1 MAVNPVFPTATKVF
15 TTKTDLTNTVYADDM
30 NTVQAEV
37 VAVENVLGYNPHLSS
52 FSTYTPSFGASA
64 TVANRL
70 ALLEADLVA
79 RMITL
84 ERLTL
89 NGSVGTYVGSSLPIG
104 SSLNW
109 QTLLFTQVDSTT
121 TTDQIPGPP
130 LYDNTSP
137 SGAPASRF
145 YAVAVDQSAYSISCT
160 LTWQPVT
167 GGSPA
172 GHRGMRFIGSDGR
185 IFAQRRYSATTTD
198 ADSDTMSLSWHG
210 VLPIAATAPNT
221 SYYLQVQVF
230 NDSGQG
236 LFLMADSMSSPSRA
250 DFARIPG

>member
-30 NTVQAEV
+30 NTVQTEV
-37 VAVENVLGYNPHLSS
+37 VAIENVLGYNPHLST
-52 FSTYTPSFGASA
+52 FSTYTPAFGAAA

-79 RMITL
+79 RLQRL

-89 NGSVGTYVGSSLPIG
+89 NASVGTYVGSSLPVG

-137 SGAPASRF
+137 SGTPTSRF
-145 YAVAVDQSAYSISCT
+145 YAVAVDQSAYTLACT
-160 LTWQPVT
+160 LTWQPVS

-172 GHRGMRFIGSDGR
+172 GHRGVRIVGSDGR
-185 IFAQRRYSATTTD
+185 IFAQRRYLAITTD
-198 ADSDTMSLSWHG
+198 SDPDIMSLHWSG
-210 VLPIAATAPNT
+210 VLPVAATAPNT
-221 SYYLQVQVF
+221 SYYLQLQVF

-236 LFLMADSMSSPSRA
+236 LFLMADSITTPARA
-250 DFARIPG
+250 DFYRIPG